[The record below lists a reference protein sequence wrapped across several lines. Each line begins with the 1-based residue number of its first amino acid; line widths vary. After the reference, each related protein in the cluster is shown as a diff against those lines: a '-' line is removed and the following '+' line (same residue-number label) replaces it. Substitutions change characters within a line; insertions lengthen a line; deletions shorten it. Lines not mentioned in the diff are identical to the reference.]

1 MLSLSGFWRR
11 HKRKVLVTT
20 GVLGG
25 GYLLYKL
32 YNAHS
37 QRLADLEAE
46 LAREQESSD
55 ELLKAKMQAH
65 FESIQSIADTTT
77 LPHVM
82 HYLSSRIAEELDTT
96 DITERLMQMKG
107 KSPEKLELWDR
118 LKVISFTRMVL
129 SLWAMTMLSLYI
141 RVQVNI
147 LGRHLYID
155 TARGFGSSFIV
166 EDAELIDRDDQQK
179 FLASS
184 DYLSTYGMPSL
195 ILHIQAAAIEVL
207 NGKQLTDRFNTAVL
221 CDTIMQILDK
231 FMSTGS
237 PHHWVNYL
245 MPEDARWAELATAV
259 SSDSTVL
266 PDVTKFEQLMLET
279 RSVISSGE
287 FGNIAE
293 MALRAVVDTVVVD
306 MGAQSG
312 GDLSS
317 GTPLAKVLAR
327 VAQMGPTLLGESS
340 KFRQIILNVPEVE
353 LFFTLIYSQM
363 QISWLETDT
372 SSFLK

>member
-25 GYLLYKL
+25 GYVLYKL

-37 QRLADLEAE
+37 QRLAGLEAE

-147 LGRHLYID
+147 LGRHLYIE
-155 TARGFGSSFIV
+155 TARGFGSSLIV

-245 MPEDARWAELATAV
+245 MPEDACWAELVTAV

-266 PDVTKFEQLMLET
+266 PDVTKFEQLLLET

-353 LFFTLIYSQM
+353 LFFTHIFTDANLIG
-363 QISWLETDT
+363 
-372 SSFLK
+372 

>member
-1 MLSLSGFWRR
+1 MLSLRGFWRR
-11 HKRKVLVTT
+11 HRRKVLVAT

-32 YNAHS
+32 YNAHR
-37 QRLADLEAE
+37 QRLTDLEAE
-46 LAREQESSD
+46 LAREQESSE

-65 FESIQSIADTTT
+65 FENIQSIADTTT

-96 DITERLMQMKG
+96 YITERLMQMKG

-118 LKVISFTRMVL
+118 LKVLSFTRMML
-129 SLWAMTMLSLYI
+129 SLWSMTMLSLYI

-155 TARGFGSSFIV
+155 TARGFGSSLIV

-184 DYLSTYGMPSL
+184 DYLSSYGMPAL
-195 ILHIQAAAIEVL
+195 ISNIQAAAAEVL
-207 NGKQLTDRFNTAVL
+207 NGKQLTERFNTTVL
-221 CDTIMQILDK
+221 HDTIMQMLDK

-245 MPEDARWAELATAV
+245 MPEDARWVELATAF

-287 FGNIAE
+287 FGSIAR

-312 GDLSS
+312 GDLAS

-340 KFRQIILNVPEVE
+340 KFVQIILNVPEVE
-353 LFFTLIYSQM
+353 LFFTLIYSHM
-363 QISWLETDT
+363 QIS
-372 SSFLK
+372 

>member
-1 MLSLSGFWRR
+1 MLSFRGFWRR

-32 YNAHS
+32 YNAHT

-55 ELLKAKMQAH
+55 DLLKAKMQAH

-155 TARGFGSSFIV
+155 TARGFGSSLIV

-221 CDTIMQILDK
+221 RDTIMQILDK
-231 FMSTGS
+231 FMGTGS

-245 MPEDARWAELATAV
+245 MPEDARWAELATAF

-266 PDVTKFEQLMLET
+266 PDVTKFEQLTLET

-363 QISWLETDT
+363 QIS
-372 SSFLK
+372 

>member
-1 MLSLSGFWRR
+1 MLSFRGFWRR

-32 YNAHS
+32 YNAHT

-55 ELLKAKMQAH
+55 DLLKAKMQAH

-155 TARGFGSSFIV
+155 TARGFGSSLIV
-166 EDAELIDRDDQQK
+166 EDGELIDRDDQQK

-221 CDTIMQILDK
+221 RDTIMQILDK

-245 MPEDARWAELATAV
+245 MPEDARWAELATAF

-327 VAQMGPTLLGESS
+327 VAQMGPTLLAESS

-363 QISWLETDT
+363 QIS
-372 SSFLK
+372 

>member
-1 MLSLSGFWRR
+1 MLSLRGFWRR

-37 QRLADLEAE
+37 QRLADLQAE

-118 LKVISFTRMVL
+118 LKVISFTTMVL

-155 TARGFGSSFIV
+155 TARGFGSSLIV

-195 ILHIQAAAIEVL
+195 ILHIQAATIEVL

-221 CDTIMQILDK
+221 RDTIMQILDK

-245 MPEDARWAELATAV
+245 MPEDARWAELVTAF

-266 PDVTKFEQLMLET
+266 PDITKFEQLMLET

-293 MALRAVVDTVVVD
+293 MALRAVVDTVVVE

-312 GDLSS
+312 GDLAS

-353 LFFTLIYSQM
+353 LFFTLIYSQV
-363 QISWLETDT
+363 QIS
-372 SSFLK
+372 

>member
-1 MLSLSGFWRR
+1 MLSLRGFWRR
-11 HKRKVLVTT
+11 HRRKVLVTT

-32 YNAHS
+32 YNAHR
-37 QRLADLEAE
+37 QRLADLETE
-46 LAREQESSD
+46 LAHEQEGSD
-55 ELLKAKMQAH
+55 ELLKATMQAH

-77 LPHVM
+77 LPHAM
-82 HYLSSRIAEELDTT
+82 HYLSNRIAEEMDTT
-96 DITERLMQMKG
+96 YITERLMQMRG

-118 LKVISFTRMVL
+118 LKVLSFTRMVL

-155 TARGFGSSFIV
+155 TARGFGSSLIV

-184 DYLSTYGMPSL
+184 DYLTSYGMPAL
-195 ILHIQAAAIEVL
+195 ISNIQAAATEVL
-207 NGKQLTDRFNTAVL
+207 NGKQLTDRFNTTVL
-221 CDTIMQILDK
+221 RDTIMQILDK

-237 PHHWVNYL
+237 HHHWVNYL
-245 MPEDARWAELATAV
+245 MPEDARWVELTTAF

-287 FGNIAE
+287 FGTIAE

-312 GDLSS
+312 GDLAP

-340 KFRQIILNVPEVE
+340 KFIQIILNVPEVE
-353 LFFTLIYSQM
+353 LFFTLIYSHM
-363 QISWLETDT
+363 QIP
-372 SSFLK
+372 